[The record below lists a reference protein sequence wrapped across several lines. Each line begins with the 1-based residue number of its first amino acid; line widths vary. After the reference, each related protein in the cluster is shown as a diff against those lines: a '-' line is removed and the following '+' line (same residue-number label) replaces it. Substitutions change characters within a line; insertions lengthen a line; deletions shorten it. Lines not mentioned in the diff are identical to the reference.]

1 MLVESETK
9 IMNNEN
15 MLADSRILIPKW
27 FFILILPEVSKPVK
41 APIHA
46 DENINPNSLAVP
58 LKMSIK
64 AGKACIYP
72 NIKKFVK

>member
-1 MLVESETK
+1 MLPAV
-9 IMNNEN
+9 
-15 MLADSRILIPKW
+15 SR
-27 FFILILPEVSKPVK
+27 PVK
-41 APIHA
+41 APIPA